1 MADQIYLDQIN
12 ESIKHLEE
20 KTMEKQYAVLGLG
33 SFGESVALT
42 LENMGCDV
50 LVMDDSYEKI
60 QDISD
65 KVSYAMKA
73 DISDPDALQALGGK
87 NLDGVVVAVSENLEA
102 GIMATMLCK
111 EMGIPLVVAKA
122 KNKLQGAILQRV
134 GADRIVYPEIE
145 MGSRVAK
152 SLVSRE
158 FMDWIELSNDYSMV
172 EIAVPDKWVGRTLVD
187 ISARER
193 LGINVVGI
201 IINGKIDVTLDPQKP
216 LPEGGILIVI
226 GANDVLEKFDSKKKL

>member
-1 MADQIYLDQIN
+1 
-12 ESIKHLEE
+12 
-20 KTMEKQYAVLGLG
+20 MEKQYAVLGLG

-187 ISARER
+187 INVRER

>member
-1 MADQIYLDQIN
+1 
-12 ESIKHLEE
+12 
-20 KTMEKQYAVLGLG
+20 MEKQYAVLGLG

-42 LENMGCDV
+42 LEKMGCDV

-60 QDISD
+60 QEISD
-65 KVSYAMKA
+65 KVSYAMRA
-73 DISDPDALQALGGK
+73 DVADPEALQALGGR
-87 NLDGVVVAVSENLEA
+87 NLDGVVVAISENLEA
-102 GIMATMLCK
+102 GIMATMICK
-111 EMGIPLVVAKA
+111 ELGVPLVVAKA
-122 KNKLQGAILQRV
+122 KDELQGTILKKV

-152 SLVSRE
+152 SLISRE

-172 EIAVPDKWVGRTLVD
+172 EIAVPDKWVGRSLVD
-187 ISARER
+187 LGVRER

-201 IINGKIDVTLDPQKP
+201 ILNGKIDVTLDPQRL

-226 GANDVLEKFDSKKKL
+226 GSNEVLEKFDSVRK

>member
-1 MADQIYLDQIN
+1 M
-12 ESIKHLEE
+12 
-20 KTMEKQYAVLGLG
+20 MEKQYAVLGMG

-50 LVMDDSYEKI
+50 LVMDESYEKI

-73 DISDPDALQALGGK
+73 DVADPDALQALGGK

-187 ISARER
+187 INVRER

>member
-1 MADQIYLDQIN
+1 M
-12 ESIKHLEE
+12 S
-20 KTMEKQYAVLGLG
+20 KQFAVLGLG
-33 SFGESVALT
+33 SFGWSVALT
-42 LENMGCDV
+42 LEKMGADV
-50 LVMDDSYEKI
+50 LVVDESFEKI
-60 QDISD
+60 QEISEQ
-65 KVSYAMKA
+65 VSYALKA
-73 DISDPDALQALGGK
+73 DVADPEALEALGGR
-87 NLDGVVVAVSENLEA
+87 NLDGAVIAVSENFEA
-102 GIMATMLCK
+102 SIMATMLCK

-122 KNKLQGAILQRV
+122 KNKLQGAILKRV

-187 ISARER
+187 INVRER

>member
-1 MADQIYLDQIN
+1 
-12 ESIKHLEE
+12 
-20 KTMEKQYAVLGLG
+20 MEKQFAVLGMG

-187 ISARER
+187 INVRER

>member
-1 MADQIYLDQIN
+1 
-12 ESIKHLEE
+12 
-20 KTMEKQYAVLGLG
+20 MEKQYAVLGLG

-73 DISDPDALQALGGK
+73 DIADPDALQALGGK
-87 NLDGVVVAVSENLEA
+87 NLDGAVVAVSENLEA

-111 EMGIPLVVAKA
+111 EMGIPLVIAKA
-122 KNKLQGAILQRV
+122 KNKLQGAILERV

-172 EIAVPDKWVGRTLVD
+172 EIAVPEKWAGQSLVEVN
-187 ISARER
+187 ARER

-201 IINGKIDVTLDPQKP
+201 IVNGKIDVTPDPQKP

-226 GANDVLEKFDSKKKL
+226 GSNDVLEKFDSKKRL

>member
-1 MADQIYLDQIN
+1 M
-12 ESIKHLEE
+12 
-20 KTMEKQYAVLGLG
+20 MEKQYAVLGLG

-42 LENMGCDV
+42 LEGMGCDV

-60 QDISD
+60 QEISD

-73 DISDPDALQALGGK
+73 DVADPDALRALGGR

-102 GIMATMLCK
+102 GIMATMICK
-111 EMGIPLVVAKA
+111 ELGIPLVVAKA
-122 KNKLQGAILQRV
+122 KNKLQGTILQRV

-172 EIAVPDKWVGRTLVD
+172 EIEVPDRWIGKSLVELNV
-187 ISARER
+187 RER

-201 IINGKIDVTLDPQKP
+201 IVEGKIDVTLDPQKP

-226 GANDVLEKFDSKKKL
+226 GSNKVLEKFDSVKK